1 MGHHAHGSGVRG
13 AAGVLEISSNGLVV
27 YLCSGRLFEIW
38 SHLGSLF
45 LGQTA
50 HMEIQIALDPWI
62 TGVYYAAHR
71 DRIDKVQAGKRVILA
86 LEMQI
91 AHITICCYN

>member
-1 MGHHAHGSGVRG
+1 
-13 AAGVLEISSNGLVV
+13 
-27 YLCSGRLFEIW
+27 
-38 SHLGSLF
+38 
-45 LGQTA
+45 
-50 HMEIQIALDPWI
+50 MEIQIALHPWI